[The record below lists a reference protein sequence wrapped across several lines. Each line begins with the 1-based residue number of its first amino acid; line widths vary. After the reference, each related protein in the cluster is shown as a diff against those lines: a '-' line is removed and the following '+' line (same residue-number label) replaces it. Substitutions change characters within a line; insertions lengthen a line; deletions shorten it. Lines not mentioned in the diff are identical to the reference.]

1 MPAMREAIEQYVA
14 REEERERLR
23 QDASAGWEKYQ
34 ADGLHVTAI
43 EADAWLAIGS
53 GRRHRAAGMPSLIR
67 SLAALRDVERLYQFV
82 APKKPQA
89 ASAWRRRFDE
99 V

>member
-23 QDASAGWEKYQ
+23 QEASAGWEKYQ

-43 EADAWLAIGS
+43 EADAWLA
-53 GRRHRAAGMPSLIR
+53 RLEAGEDTEP
-67 SLAALRDVERLYQFV
+67 LACH
-82 APKKPQA
+82 P
-89 ASAWRRRFDE
+89 
-99 V
+99 

>member
-43 EADAWLAIGS
+43 EADACSPDWKRAKTPSRWHATPDSVAIG
-53 GRRHRAAGMPSLIR
+53 IT
-67 SLAALRDVERLYQFV
+67 
-82 APKKPQA
+82 
-89 ASAWRRRFDE
+89 
-99 V
+99 